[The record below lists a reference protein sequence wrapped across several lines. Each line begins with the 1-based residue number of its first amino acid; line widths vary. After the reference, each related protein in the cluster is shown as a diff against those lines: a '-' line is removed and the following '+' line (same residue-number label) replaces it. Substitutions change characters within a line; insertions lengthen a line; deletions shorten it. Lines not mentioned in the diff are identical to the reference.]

1 MKYLQKISPSKNY
14 YFSKNMN
21 HSKNNFQLP
30 VILKGN
36 VYNNNN
42 NYGIFTH
49 KKLIKIIIF
58 FMIMHC
64 IIIIKSDSFK
74 DNW

>member
-1 MKYLQKISPSKNY
+1 MKIAQISNFYKNNEKSPGKMKYLQKISPSKNY

-42 NYGIFTH
+42 YGIFTH
-49 KKLIKIIIF
+49 KKYNNF
-58 FMIMHC
+58 Y
-64 IIIIKSDSFK
+64 
-74 DNW
+74 